1 MEFPGLTRQLLID
14 PELWSVTRSGA
25 RAGRGFRYQDA
36 VAAWLTSLA
45 WRGEATWTRLIPE
58 GVDDLTLH
66 GPELEF
72 RAQLKARHDP
82 QGVFSQAEAAKHLA
96 KSAKDLPHD
105 WRESNRVRLA
115 LVLERPLEGIQPTG
129 WIVALAESGQDL
141 TKFEKLVAEALGKPE
156 NGMVDALLAR
166 THLVIEPDPLD
177 RGCAALT
184 SASLPP
190 AGVRLVLQ
198 QLREQAGK
206 ASDSNYSAS
215 SEKPETLDRSDV
227 QMRIDGVRGIIDPIG
242 YVALTAGLAEFA
254 NFSEPMPAGAFYRGV
269 NVAPGHVGAGLVFA
283 RPELMADVLTGLEA
297 KRFALV
303 AGPSGAGKSA
313 LAWLSA
319 HHTRHAVRWYRIREL
334 QVADVA
340 KLVQLS
346 KLLEASPVR
355 PVGFV
360 VDDVGRQETAG
371 WDALIREVETQ
382 AGLLAIGT
390 VREED
395 IFLISSA
402 ARSPTIRPKLD
413 ENLAYGI
420 WKALQASG
428 SVAFSHW
435 QEPFELSNGLLLEYT
450 HLLTAGER
458 LEETIRE
465 QVRRRLAEDRGDEL
479 MILRTI
485 SFAAAQGAAIDPIRL
500 RMLSGVDEPHFAKLL
515 QRLVDEHAVRARPDG
530 ALAGLHEIRST
541 YLDGAIRE
549 LLGEA
554 RSQAVTA
561 AAETLASDTFAAFIV
576 RVLRRWPEEE
586 KAMLEGLAAR
596 LKTEEGRC
604 WTPVLHGLGL
614 ATADRVAEK
623 WLESSRSADIDD
635 RLSGFT
641 FMFVL
646 ASVDFGDEPLFAK
659 PKIAHASFSKVD
671 VADLR
676 NIMIEMATDAW
687 PTKLSVS
694 EATELAATLL
704 PIVGCK
710 SPPSIRCIPS
720 GDLSETPLEDLL
732 AFLITLREVDLD
744 AARTVVEMS
753 GGTPALISRL
763 YNETPWVT
771 RPEIGES
778 DGVLSVTG
786 YVRFVH
792 PEVQSDLN
800 EEVVRLCRAM
810 SAVVPDAELLIADA
824 IFSDGRPVGYGE
836 HSQNSKRMPRHAV
849 IAPARIAWNQAE
861 IRAINRLVAAPT
873 ETRRTTEL
881 AVAINE
887 LGVKLREAGDYYCR
901 METPGAKWKMF
912 LQIRDLLTTFI
923 QPPSINESLSG
934 PLAAGKLS
942 DNDKLHNFVTG
953 LQRLM
958 TELTD
963 GVSEKPNLMA
973 ARTASLVRDAELLHR
988 PELWRMTSE
997 PPLEMLVQI
1006 ADTLR
1011 QIRAV
1016 LADAAMNPDQR
1027 RVSASRFRTT
1037 SRRHSI
1043 LRRAAEDAFHRADSL
1058 TSARR
1063 EQIRLAMVDKGL
1075 NVEVYSRNQLESSGA
1090 QWPDTEFAVLLRVE
1104 SLFDWLTTEESFS
1117 TVAAALSPQ
1126 VTVSYGAV
1134 INGHLAPMGM
1144 IFIVS
1149 LLPDAT
1155 FAEKWKD
1162 NVPYPLIIDENLSLY
1177 DETWEAIGAMSAAC
1191 AESGR
1196 EMNAKELE
1204 FVTNMMERCR
1214 RSMECIAT
1222 KLEGSADDVLVDVA
1236 SSLSRGFSRFQK
1248 ELEHED
1254 GETVASDLSATLRGT
1269 MSDLT
1274 YEILGIRLALMER
1287 AAFRLDNINV
1297 QSTH

>member
-14 PELWSVTRSGA
+14 PELWSATRSGA

-36 VAAWLTSLA
+36 VAAWLASVA
-45 WRGEATWTRLIPE
+45 WSGEATWTRLIPE

-82 QGVFSQAEAAKHLA
+82 QGVFSQAETAKHLA

-105 WRESNRVRLA
+105 WLESNRVRLA

-129 WIVALAESGQDL
+129 WIVTLAESDQDL
-141 TKFEKLVAEALGKPE
+141 TKFGRFLAEALGQPE
-156 NGMVDALLAR
+156 NGVVEALLAR
-166 THLVIEPDPLD
+166 THLVIEPNPLD

-184 SASLPP
+184 SASLSP

-227 QMRIDGVRGIIDPIG
+227 QTRIDGVQGIIDPIG
-242 YVALTAGLAEFA
+242 YVALTDGLAEIA
-254 NFSEPMPAGAFYRGV
+254 NFSEPMPAGAFYQGV

-283 RPELMADVLTGLEA
+283 RPELMADILTGLEA
-297 KRFALV
+297 KRFTLV

-334 QVADVA
+334 QVSDVA
-340 KLVQLS
+340 KLVQLA
-346 KLLEASPVR
+346 KLLEASPER

-371 WDALIREVETQ
+371 WDALVREVEAQ
-382 AGLLAIGT
+382 AGLLTIGT

-395 IFLISSA
+395 IFLLSSA
-402 ARSPTIRPKLD
+402 ARTPTIRPKLD
-413 ENLAYGI
+413 ESLAYGI
-420 WKALQASG
+420 WKALQAS
-428 SVAFSHW
+428 SPVAFSHW

-485 SFAAAQGAAIDPIRL
+485 SFAAAQGAAIDPVRL
-500 RMLSGVDEPHFAKLL
+500 RMLSGMDEPRFAKLL
-515 QRLVDEHAVRARPDG
+515 QRLVDEHAVRAKPDG
-530 ALAGLHEIRST
+530 ALTGLHEIRST
-541 YLDGAIRE
+541 YLDGAIRD

-554 RSQAVTA
+554 RSRAVTA
-561 AAETLASDTFAAFIV
+561 AAETLASDTFAPFIV
-576 RVLRRWPEEE
+576 RVLRQWPEEE
-586 KAMLEGLAAR
+586 AAMLGGLVAR
-596 LKTEEGRC
+596 LKSEEGQC
-604 WTPVLHGLGL
+604 WPPVLHGLGL
-614 ATADRVAEK
+614 ASADRVAEK
-623 WLESSRSADIDD
+623 WLEISRSADIDD

-641 FMFVL
+641 FMFTL
-646 ASVDFGDEPLFAK
+646 ASVDFGDEPMFAK

-676 NIMIEMATDAW
+676 KILIEMAKDAW
-687 PTKLSVS
+687 PTQLSVS
-694 EATELAATLL
+694 ETAELAATLL
-704 PIVGCK
+704 PIAGCK
-710 SPPSIRCIPS
+710 SPPSIRCLPS
-720 GDLSETPLEDLL
+720 GDLSEAPLEDLL
-732 AFLITLREVDLD
+732 TLLITLREVDLD
-744 AARTVVEMS
+744 AARTVVDMS
-753 GGTPALISRL
+753 GGTTALISRL
-763 YNETPWVT
+763 YNERPWVT

-778 DGVLSVTG
+778 DGMLSVTG

-792 PEVQSDLN
+792 PEVQPDLN
-800 EEVVRLCRAM
+800 EEVVRLCTAM
-810 SAVVPDAELLIADA
+810 SAVIPDAELLIADA
-824 IFSDGRPVGYGE
+824 IFSDGSPVGYGE

-873 ETRRTTEL
+873 ETQRTTDL
-881 AVAINE
+881 AVAVNE
-887 LGVKLREAGDYYCR
+887 LGVKLREAGDFYCR
-901 METPGAKWKMF
+901 METPGAKWKML
-912 LQIRDLLTTFI
+912 LQIRDWLTTFI
-923 QPPSINESLSG
+923 QPPSINESLTG
-934 PLAAGKLS
+934 PLSVGNLS
-942 DNDKLHNFVTG
+942 ESDKLHDFVTG

-1016 LADAAMNPDQR
+1016 LADAAMNPEQR
-1027 RVSASRFRTT
+1027 GLSASRFRTM
-1037 SRRHSI
+1037 SRRHSV
-1043 LRRAAEDAFHRADSL
+1043 LRRAAEDAFQRADSL

-1063 EQIRLAMVDKGL
+1063 EQIRLAMADKGL
-1075 NVEVYSRNQLESSGA
+1075 DVEVYSRSQPESSGA
-1090 QWPDTEFAVLLRVE
+1090 QWPDAEFAVLLKVE
-1104 SLFDWLTTEESFS
+1104 TLFDWLTTEESFS
-1117 TVAAALSPQ
+1117 AVAAALSPQ

-1134 INGHLAPMGM
+1134 INGRLAPMGM
-1144 IFIVS
+1144 TFIVS
-1149 LLPDAT
+1149 LFPDAT
-1155 FAEKWKD
+1155 FADKWKD
-1162 NVPYPLIIDENLSLY
+1162 SVPYSPIIDEDLRLY
-1177 DETWEAIGAMSAAC
+1177 DEALEAIGAMSAAC

-1204 FVTNMMERCR
+1204 FVTIMMERCG

-1222 KLEGSADDVLVDVA
+1222 KLEGSADDVLIDVA
-1236 SSLSRGFSRFQK
+1236 GSLSRVFSRFQN
-1248 ELEHED
+1248 ELENEVA
-1254 GETVASDLSATLRGT
+1254 ETVASDLSASLRGT
-1269 MSDLT
+1269 MSDLM
-1274 YEILGIRLALMER
+1274 YEVLGIRLALMER
-1287 AAFRLDNINV
+1287 AALQLGSSDV
-1297 QSTH
+1297 QSIR

>member
-14 PELWSVTRSGA
+14 PELWNMTRSGA

-36 VAAWLTSLA
+36 VTAWLASVA
-45 WRGEATWTRLIPE
+45 WSGEATWTRLIPE

-82 QGVFSQAEAAKHLA
+82 QAVFSQSETAKHLA
-96 KSAKDLPHD
+96 KSAKDLPLD

-115 LVLERPLEGIQPTG
+115 LVLERPLKGIQPTG
-129 WIVALAESGQDL
+129 WIVTLAESGQDL
-141 TKFEKLVAEALGKPE
+141 TKFEKLLAEALGQPE
-156 NGMVDALLAR
+156 NGVVEALLVR

-206 ASDSNYSAS
+206 ASDSNYLAS

-227 QMRIDGVRGIIDPIG
+227 QERIDGVLGIIDPIG
-242 YVALTAGLAEFA
+242 YVALTAGLAEIA
-254 NFSEPMPAGAFYRGV
+254 NFSEPMPAAAFYRGV
-269 NVAPGHVGAGLVFA
+269 NVAPGHVGAGLVFG
-283 RPELMADVLTGLEA
+283 RPELMVDILTGLEA

-303 AGPSGAGKSA
+303 AGPSGSGKSA

-334 QVADVA
+334 QVTDVA
-340 KLVQLS
+340 KLVQLA
-346 KLLEASPVR
+346 KLLEASPER
-355 PVGFV
+355 PIGFV

-371 WDALIREVETQ
+371 WDGLVREVEAQ

-395 IFLISSA
+395 IFLLSSA
-402 ARSPTIRPKLD
+402 ARTPTIRPKLD
-413 ENLAYGI
+413 ESLAYGI
-420 WKALQASG
+420 WKALQTSAS
-428 SVAFSHW
+428 VVFSHW

-485 SFAAAQGAAIDPIRL
+485 SFAAAQGAAVDPARL
-500 RMLSGVDEPHFAKLL
+500 RILSGMDEPRFAKLL

-530 ALAGLHEIRST
+530 ALMGLHEIRST
-541 YLDGAIRE
+541 YLDVAIRE

-554 RSQAVTA
+554 RSRAVTA

-586 KAMLEGLAAR
+586 GAMLAGLVAR
-596 LKTEEGRC
+596 LKSEDGRC
-604 WTPVLHGLGL
+604 WAPILHGLGL
-614 ATADRVAEK
+614 ATADRIAEK
-623 WLESSRSADIDD
+623 WLEISRSVDIED

-641 FMFVL
+641 FMFTL
-646 ASVDFGDEPLFAK
+646 ASMDFGDEPLFAK
-659 PKIAHASFSKVD
+659 PKLAHASFSKVD

-676 NIMIEMATDAW
+676 NTLIKMAASAW
-687 PTKLSVS
+687 PAQLSVS
-694 EATELAATLL
+694 EAAELAATLL

-710 SPPSIRCIPS
+710 SPPPTKCIPS
-720 GDLSETPLEDLL
+720 GDLTDTPLEDLL
-732 AFLITLREVDLD
+732 ALLITLRELDLD
-744 AARTVVEMS
+744 AARAVIDMC
-753 GGTPALISRL
+753 GGTSALINRL
-763 YNETPWVT
+763 YSETPWVT
-771 RPEIGES
+771 CPEIGES
-778 DGVLSVTG
+778 DGKLSVTG

-792 PEVQSDLN
+792 SEVQSDLN
-800 EEVVRLCRAM
+800 EEVVRLCTAM
-810 SAVVPDAELLIADA
+810 SAVVPDAELLISDA
-824 IFSDGRPVGYGE
+824 IFCDGHPVGYGA
-836 HSQNSKRMPRHAV
+836 HSQNTKRMPRHAV
-849 IAPARIAWNQAE
+849 IAPIRIAWNQAQ

-873 ETRRTTEL
+873 ETQRTTDL

-887 LGVKLREAGDYYCR
+887 LGVKLREAGDFYCR
-901 METPGAKWKMF
+901 METPGAKWKML
-912 LQIRDLLTTFI
+912 LQIRDWLTTFI
-923 QPPSINESLSG
+923 QPPSISESISG
-934 PLAAGKLS
+934 PLSPGKS
-942 DNDKLHNFVTG
+942 NDGDKLHDFVTG

-1006 ADTLR
+1006 AETLR

-1027 RVSASRFRTT
+1027 RVSASRFRTM
-1037 SRRHSI
+1037 SRRHSV
-1043 LRRAAEDAFHRADSL
+1043 LRRAADDAFQRADSL

-1063 EQIRLAMVDKGL
+1063 EQIRLAMADKGL
-1075 NVEVYSRNQLESSGA
+1075 DVEVYSRRHPKSSGA
-1090 QWPDTEFAVLLRVE
+1090 QWPDAEFAVLLKVDA
-1104 SLFDWLTTEESFS
+1104 LFDWLTTEESFS
-1117 TVAAALSPQ
+1117 EVAAELSHHA
-1126 VTVSYGAV
+1126 TISYGAV
-1134 INGHLAPMGM
+1134 INGCLPPIGM
-1144 IFIVS
+1144 TFILS
-1149 LLPDAT
+1149 LFPDVT
-1155 FAEKWKD
+1155 FADKWKD
-1162 NVPYPLIIDENLSLY
+1162 SLPYLQIVDDDLKFY
-1177 DETWEAIGAMSAAC
+1177 DEALDAISAMSAAC

-1204 FVTNMMERCR
+1204 FVKNMMDQFRH
-1214 RSMECIAT
+1214 SMKCITA
-1222 KLEGSADDVLVDVA
+1222 KLENTVDDVLIDTA
-1236 SSLSRGFSRFQK
+1236 GSLARIFSRFQN
-1248 ELEHED
+1248 ELENEVD
-1254 GETVASDLSATLRGT
+1254 VRVASDLSAGLRGMMT
-1269 MSDLT
+1269 DLT
-1274 YEILGIRLALMER
+1274 HEVLRIRLSLMER
-1287 AAFRLDNINV
+1287 AALL
-1297 QSTH
+1297 